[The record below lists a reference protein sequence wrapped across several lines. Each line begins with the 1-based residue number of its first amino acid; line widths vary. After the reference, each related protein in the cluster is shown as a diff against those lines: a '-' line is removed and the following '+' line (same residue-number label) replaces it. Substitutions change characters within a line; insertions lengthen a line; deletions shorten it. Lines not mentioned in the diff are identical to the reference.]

1 MPGNN
6 GEGHYF
12 NQEIEMAK
20 LPLSDIEVLTSRGF
34 LRGPE
39 PRSIWPISG
48 RTIMIERAAKLD
60 RRKLALNIRQIS
72 RVYIHRSITR
82 LVIFVDRVPRLQAR
96 VDRRGA
102 TRHSICSYMCM

>member
-34 LRGPE
+34 SRGPE
-39 PRSIWPISG
+39 PRNIWPISG
-48 RTIMIERAAKLD
+48 RR
-60 RRKLALNIRQIS
+60 
-72 RVYIHRSITR
+72 
-82 LVIFVDRVPRLQAR
+82 
-96 VDRRGA
+96 
-102 TRHSICSYMCM
+102 

>member
-1 MPGNN
+1 MERAPHRASNSRRHPSFDGMPGNN

-34 LRGPE
+34 SRGPE

-48 RTIMIERAAKLD
+48 RR
-60 RRKLALNIRQIS
+60 
-72 RVYIHRSITR
+72 
-82 LVIFVDRVPRLQAR
+82 
-96 VDRRGA
+96 
-102 TRHSICSYMCM
+102 